1 MELAWQTMHPPQ
13 HIYGI
18 DFSGAQDAG
27 KKIWIAE
34 GVIKTDSLLIE
45 DCFRARD
52 LEDSGNELYK
62 CLPALKDF
70 MKENEDAAF
79 GLDFPFGL
87 PGVLVEQESWKEFII
102 SFPDLYDSPDRK
114 GNLKFKWKKGVSP

>member
-1 MELAWQTMHPPQ
+1 MELAGQLMCPP
-13 HIYGI
+13 HRIYGM
-18 DFSGAQDAG
+18 DFSSAQDAG
-27 KKIWIAE
+27 RKIWIAE
-34 GVIKTDSLLIE
+34 GVVKTDSLLID

-52 LEDSGNELYK
+52 LQDSGNELYK

-70 MKENEDAAF
+70 TKENQDAAF

-102 SFPDLYDSPDRK
+102 TFPRIAL
-114 GNLKFKWKKGVSP
+114 V